1 MFFGTLFRHNL
12 SEMRRGLDTSSIP
25 KLIKVRAKLI
35 IAIQNPVG
43 TNVHHDSVSN
53 ARSLLAQYR
62 LVPHVTFEI
71 FSGEIFGLVG
81 ESGSG
86 KSTVVQ
92 AMMRI
97 LPPPAIISKGEV
109 IINNEDILAS
119 SSLDVVGMRW
129 KKISIVMQ
137 SALNALNPVL
147 SIREQIHDVLKTHK
161 NLIGLDADERA
172 KELLSLVEI
181 DHDRLDSFPHQ
192 LSGGMKQRIVIA
204 IALAIMPPIIIMDEP
219 TTALDVIVERE
230 IIAKIIDLRKKLGFT
245 ILFITHDLNLLLE
258 FADRLAIM
266 KNGEIV
272 ELDKVENINAGGK
285 HPYTK
290 KLIGSIP
297 SASGKRQKGL
307 LSKPKSLNLSKNPIL
322 EVRNLKKVF
331 QSPGFFNKNKLIA
344 VNDVSFKIHK
354 GEIVGLVGESGSG
367 KSTVAKLVTRLIRPS
382 EGSIYLNGENK
393 KVTESRN
400 VPLQYRKDVQM
411 VFQDPFGSLNSIH
424 TVYHHLSRPLYRHRL
439 KDEVTM
445 LPYII
450 DLLEKVGLSPGE
462 KFAEKFPHEMSGG
475 ERQRVAIARAL
486 SLEPKIVV
494 ADEPTSMLD
503 VSIRMEVLEIFAK
516 MRIENNLTVLFITH
530 DLASARYLADR
541 IIVLKNGKIIEEN
554 NSEKLIQN
562 PKEDYTKQLVNAASP
577 GWLNQITK

>member
-1 MFFGTLFRHNL
+1 MNKPVINIKNL
-12 SEMRRGLDTSSIP
+12 NVDYITDKNPINA
-25 KLIKVRAKLI
+25 VR
-35 IAIQNPVG
+35 
-43 TNVHHDSVSN
+43 D
-53 ARSLLAQYR
+53 
-62 LVPHVTFEI
+62 VTFEI

-322 EVRNLKKVF
+322 EVQNLKKVF

-382 EGSIYLNGENK
+382 GGSIYLNGENK

-554 NSEKLIQN
+554 NSENLIQN

>member
-1 MFFGTLFRHNL
+1 MNKPVINIKNL
-12 SEMRRGLDTSSIP
+12 NVDYITDKNPINA
-25 KLIKVRAKLI
+25 VR
-35 IAIQNPVG
+35 
-43 TNVHHDSVSN
+43 D
-53 ARSLLAQYR
+53 
-62 LVPHVTFEI
+62 VTFEI

-161 NLIGLDADERA
+161 NLIGPDADERA

-554 NSEKLIQN
+554 NSENLIQN

>member
-1 MFFGTLFRHNL
+1 MNKPVINIKNL
-12 SEMRRGLDTSSIP
+12 NVDYITDKNPINA
-25 KLIKVRAKLI
+25 VR
-35 IAIQNPVG
+35 
-43 TNVHHDSVSN
+43 D
-53 ARSLLAQYR
+53 
-62 LVPHVTFEI
+62 VTFEI

-562 PKEDYTKQLVNAASP
+562 PKKDYTKQLVNAASP